1 MKPTVRIRE
10 WSVTQGALAEWL
22 EGVVEDHPR
31 LPKDTYVQTSKIIH
45 IDPLRTR
52 AETLNTIYLLVGPEA
67 K

>member
-1 MKPTVRIRE
+1 M
-10 WSVTQGALAEWL
+10 TQGALAEWL
-22 EGVVEDHPR
+22 QGVVEDHPR
-31 LPKDTYVQTSKIIH
+31 FPKDTYVQTSKIIH